1 MPQQTKGPN
10 GVAIKN
16 KTMEISKIIFIAGLV
31 AALFGS
37 FLLFLWLST
46 LLAKKAY
53 ERYEGDQPLYIVFGL
68 IARIVWTIL
77 WVVLIIVIEDGKY
90 M

>member
-1 MPQQTKGPN
+1 MG
-10 GVAIKN
+10 
-16 KTMEISKIIFIAGLV
+16 ISEIIFIAGFV
-31 AALFGS
+31 AAFFGS

-68 IARIVWTIL
+68 IAGIVWTIV
-77 WVVLIIVIEDGKY
+77 WTVLIIVIEDGKH